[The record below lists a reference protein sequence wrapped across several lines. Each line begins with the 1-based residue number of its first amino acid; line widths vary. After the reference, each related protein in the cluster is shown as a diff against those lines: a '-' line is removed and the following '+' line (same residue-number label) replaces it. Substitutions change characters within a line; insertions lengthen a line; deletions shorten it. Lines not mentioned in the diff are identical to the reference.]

1 MNLLDYT
8 KKLAEKVKF
17 YDSIAQNNFWSV
29 QHSINPFAKPMNVT
43 IIWIDDEFE
52 NR

>member
-17 YDSIAQNNFWSV
+17 YDSIADNNLWGL
-29 QHSINPFAKPMNVT
+29 HTINPFAKPMNVT
-43 IIWIDDEFE
+43 IIWIDDDSE
-52 NR
+52 NK